1 MMGELPKDQGT
12 LFYDFC
18 LERFVSKDHLLR
30 RIDGFL
36 DFGPIR
42 KHLSSFYSHLG
53 RPSVDP
59 ELMLRM
65 LIVGYCYGIRSER
78 QLCAEVHYNLAYR
91 WFCRLGLDGQA
102 PDHSTFTKN
111 RHGRFRDSNVFR
123 HLFESVVRSCMAER
137 LVGGEGFAVDASV
150 VRADAGREH
159 SIDGTEPVDW
169 GDAEQAA
176 RPIREYVAALD
187 HAAGL
192 EVTDVEEGEA
202 EERSQRL
209 PRKRISLTDPQARWT
224 AAPGG
229 PAFFAYSTNYLVDD
243 RGGIIMDV
251 EATPANRSEEVDS
264 AKTMIDRVEETFEIK
279 PKKLSGD
286 TAYGTGAMLDWLVNE
301 KEIAPHIPVWE
312 KAERDDGTFSRSDF
326 EFDEEADRYTCPGD
340 KELKRFWRKYKKPR
354 TGITKSKTIIY
365 RASQHDCGA
374 CALKSQCC
382 PDAKNRTI
390 KRSIYEAA
398 RDVAREIAKTDAY
411 KQSRRDRKKPEM
423 LFAHLKVP
431 LKLRRLRLRGLSGA
445 HDEFTLAATV
455 QNLRRLAMWRGTGPP
470 VHAQVAPA

>member
-18 LERFVSKDHLLR
+18 LEQFVSEDHLLR
-30 RIDGFL
+30 RIDRFL
-36 DFGPIR
+36 NFEPIR
-42 KHLSSFYSHLG
+42 EHLSSFYSRLG

-78 QLCAEVHYNLAYR
+78 QLCGEVHYNLAYR
-91 WFCRLGLDGQA
+91 WFCRLGLEGRV

-111 RHGRFRDSNVFR
+111 RHGRFRDSDVFR
-123 HLFESVVRSCMAER
+123 HLFETVVRSCMEEE

-150 VRADAGREH
+150 IRADAGRDH
-159 SIDGTEPVDW
+159 SIDGTAPIDW

-192 EVTDVEEGEA
+192 EATDVEEGKA
-202 EERSQRL
+202 EESSQRL
-209 PRKRISLTDPQARWT
+209 PPKRISLTDRQARWT

-229 PAFFAYSTNYLVDD
+229 PAYFAYSTNYLVDD
-243 RGGIIMDV
+243 RGGIIVDV

-264 AKTMIDRVEETFEIK
+264 AKTMIDRVKGTFELK

-286 TAYGTGAMLDWLVNE
+286 TAYGTGEMLDWLVNE
-301 KEIAPHIPVWE
+301 RGIAPHIPVWE
-312 KAERDDGTFSRSDF
+312 RAERDDGTFSRSDF
-326 EFDEEADRYTCPGD
+326 EFDEEADRYICPGG
-340 KELKRFWRKYKKPR
+340 KELKRFWRKYKEPR

-365 RASQHDCGA
+365 RAREHDCGA
-374 CALKSQCC
+374 CALKSRCC
-382 PDAKNRTI
+382 PDTKNRTM

-445 HDEFTLAATV
+445 HDEFVLAATV
-455 QNLRRLAMWRGTGPP
+455 QNLRRLAMWGGTGPP
-470 VHAQVAPA
+470 VHAQLAPA

>member
-1 MMGELPKDQGT
+1 MMGELPRDHGT

-18 LERFVSKDHLLR
+18 LEKFVSEDHLLR
-30 RIDGFL
+30 RVDRFL
-36 DFGPIR
+36 DFEPIR
-42 KHLSSFYSHLG
+42 EHLASFYSHLG

-78 QLCAEVHYNLAYR
+78 QLCEEVHYNLAYR
-91 WFCRLGLDGQA
+91 RFCRLGLEGQV

-111 RHGRFRDSNVFR
+111 RHGRFRDSDVFR
-123 HLFESVVRSCMAER
+123 HLFEAVVRSCMAER
-137 LVGGEGFAVDASV
+137 LVGGAGFAVDASV

-159 SIDGTEPVDW
+159 SIEGTEPMDW
-169 GDAEQAA
+169 GGIEQAA

-187 HAAGL
+187 QAAGVEL
-192 EVTDVEEGEA
+192 ADVEEGEA
-202 EERSQRL
+202 EAGPERK
-209 PRKRISLTDPQARWT
+209 PPKRISLTDPQARWT

-229 PAFFAYSTNYLVDD
+229 PAYFAYSTNYLVDD
-243 RGGIIMDV
+243 RGGIIVDV
-251 EATPANRSEEVDS
+251 EATPANLSAEADS
-264 AKTMIDRVEETFEIK
+264 TKTMIDRVESTFELK

-286 TAYGTGAMLDWLVNE
+286 TAYGTGELLDWLVNE
-301 KEIAPHIPVWE
+301 KGIAPHIPVWE

-326 EFDEEADRYTCPGD
+326 VFDADADRYTCPGG
-340 KELKRFWRKYKKPR
+340 KELRRFWRKYKKPR
-354 TGITKSKTIIY
+354 TGITKAKTIIY

-374 CALKSQCC
+374 CPLKPRCC
-382 PDAKNRTI
+382 PNTKNRRI

-398 RDVAREIAKTDAY
+398 RDVARAIAKTEEY

-445 HDEFTLAATV
+445 HDEFILAATV

-470 VHAQVAPA
+470 VHSQVAPV